1 MIHRAFL
8 LSVLAAV
15 LAGCQTT
22 THNPYSWRY
31 ASGGQETVCVAS
43 PEETSEVL
51 KLTLRQALREKGF
64 KALETDGEDARCTKY
79 LRFTAVMGG
88 WSGARLESA
97 RLELRNK
104 GEARPAT
111 ALRFQASAPVTQG
124 LTCRKT
130 TTTSRSACSLTGCF
144 RNRSPGAQT
153 KPGYC
158 PARFQRQFSKSP

>member
-51 KLTLRQALREKGF
+51 KLTLRQALRKKGF

-104 GEARPAT
+104 GEARPAYS
-111 ALRFQASAPVTQG
+111 ASVSGFSAGDASLNLPEDDYN
-124 LTCRKT
+124 LTIRVLVD
-130 TTTSRSACSLTGCF
+130 RMFPEPQPWSA
-144 RNRSPGAQT
+144 N
-153 KPGYC
+153 
-158 PARFQRQFSKSP
+158 